1 MRVAVT
7 GGGGFIGSYVVDSLV
22 GDHEVHVFD
31 RKHTWKNAKASY
43 HLMDMTKEYEV
54 NEVFNSV
61 KPDVCIHMAGIL
73 GTSET
78 WNYPTDTIN
87 VNIIGSNHVYNA
99 CGVNKCNII
108 TVDVGSRWLS
118 PYTITKTC
126 SAEFA
131 QAYAQKYN
139 IKCGILRIFNVYGPR
154 QSTKIIKIVP
164 AFINRSVRN
173 ETLEVWGDKNTD
185 LVHAADVGR
194 AFALAVD
201 NIDKIDKRTDIFIGS
216 GKVVKTSELASM
228 IVEKIG
234 SGNISH
240 SSPRLGEEARD
251 AGYMDSTA
259 AKELL
264 GWEPLIPISEGL
276 DSTIQFYKDKDIAAN
291 YGKF

>member
-1 MRVAVT
+1 MIVAVT
-7 GGGGFIGSYVVDSLV
+7 GGSGFIGSYVVDSLV
-22 GDHEVHVFD
+22 GKHEVHVFD
-31 RKHTWKNAKASY
+31 RKHTWKNPQATY

-54 NEVFNSV
+54 KEVFNLV

-78 WNYPTDTIN
+78 WSYPIDTIN
-87 VNIIGSNHVYNA
+87 VNIIGSNYVYNA
-99 CGVNKCNII
+99 CGMNKCHII

-131 QAYAQKYN
+131 QAYAQKYD

-164 AFINRSVRN
+164 AFINRSIRN

-185 LVHAADVGR
+185 LVHASDVGR
-194 AFALAVD
+194 AFALAVENLD
-201 NIDKIDKRTDIFIGS
+201 NIDKRTDIFIGS
-216 GKVVKTSELASM
+216 GKIIKTSELASL
-228 IVEKIG
+228 IVNKIG
-234 SGNISH
+234 SGNINICDA
-240 SSPRLGEEARD
+240 RLGEETRD
-251 AGYMDSTA
+251 AGYMNSTA
-259 AKELL
+259 AKDLL
-264 GWEPLIPISEGL
+264 GWEPNVSINDGL
-276 DSTIQFYKDKDIAAN
+276 DETIEFYKSKDIASN